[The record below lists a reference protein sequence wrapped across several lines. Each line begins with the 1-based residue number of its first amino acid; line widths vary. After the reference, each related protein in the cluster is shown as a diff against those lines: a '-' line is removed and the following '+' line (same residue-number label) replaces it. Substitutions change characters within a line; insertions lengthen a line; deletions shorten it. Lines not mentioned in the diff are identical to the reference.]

1 MTRRTA
7 ATTIVLLACAAA
19 ALTYL
24 RDPPWLLGVE
34 SGFRGWQQDADG
46 RRWRWTSGHAS
57 FFVPS
62 TASEV
67 RIPLRTVFDQP
78 ADWPITISIAI
89 DDRPADRIT
98 LSEEGWHAS
107 TLQLP
112 PRGPRRVRRIDIRA
126 DRARAGNR
134 AVQVGEVNVLGSR

>member
-1 MTRRTA
+1 MTRRSA
-7 ATTIVLLACAAA
+7 AIVIVLLACSTA

-24 RDPPWLLGVE
+24 RDPPWLLAVE
-34 SGFRGWQQDADG
+34 SGFRGWQHDADG
-46 RRWRWTSGHAS
+46 RRWRWTGGHAS

-67 RIPLRTVFDQP
+67 RIPLRTVFGQP
-78 ADWPITISIAI
+78 SQWPITVSITI

-98 LSEEGWHAS
+98 LSDGGWRVSSLH
-107 TLQLP
+107 LP
-112 PRGPRRVRRIDIRA
+112 PAGRRQVRRIDIRA

-134 AVQVGEVNVLGSR
+134 AVQVGEVTVVASR